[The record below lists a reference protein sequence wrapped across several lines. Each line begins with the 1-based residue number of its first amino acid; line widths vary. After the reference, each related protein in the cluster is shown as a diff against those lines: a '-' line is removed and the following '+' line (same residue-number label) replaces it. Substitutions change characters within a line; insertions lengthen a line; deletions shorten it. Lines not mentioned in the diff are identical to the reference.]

1 MLVVGHGS
9 TATLLSSAPVITGH
23 GEARRGVLQ
32 HHGDQA
38 TLFRHP
44 RWLEA
49 LRRSMAT
56 VAAMA
61 ELQQRHTR
69 GGTRRNMAYHR
80 HDGGRS
86 KVGRVEQGE
95 AEL

>member
-1 MLVVGHGS
+1 MLIAGHDG
-9 TATLLSSAPVITGH
+9 TAALLCGAPVIIGH
-23 GEARRGVLQ
+23 GKTRRGALQ
-32 HHGDQA
+32 HHGDHKN
-38 TLFRHP
+38 LYRRP
-44 RWLEA
+44 RRLEA

-69 GGTRRNMAYHR
+69 GGIRRNMAYQR